1 MSPIELLIAFFIT
14 ANPACYAHKAEAQR
28 IGRQEYQVLNW
39 SCNEH
44 SWQAW
49 QRKCPDGN
57 YYSHVFYLQET
68 RTQQSI
74 YLDRFGG
81 VVVAVVAQLE
91 DMWIPACGA

>member
-1 MSPIELLIAFFIT
+1 MTPIELLITFFIT
-14 ANPACYAHKAEAQR
+14 TNPACYAHPATATR

-44 SWQAW
+44 SWQGW
-49 QRKCPDGN
+49 QRRCPEG
-57 YYSHVFYLQET
+57 YYGPVFYLLET
-68 RTQQSI
+68 RTQQAI

-81 VVVAVVAQLE
+81 VQVAIGAQLE